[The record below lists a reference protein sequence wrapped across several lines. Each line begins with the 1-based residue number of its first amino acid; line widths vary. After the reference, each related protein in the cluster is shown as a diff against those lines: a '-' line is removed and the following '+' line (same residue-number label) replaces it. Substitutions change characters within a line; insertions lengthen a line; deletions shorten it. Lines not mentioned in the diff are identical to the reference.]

1 MTSIIPINDD
11 DRSALYNLSA
21 ALRPLR
27 NLANE
32 LEITLT
38 LPLVETLLAVAIHP
52 DKTIGELAKA
62 AGVRNGTMGRC
73 LSDLTD
79 INRSG
84 SPGLG
89 LVNQQKYPYDNRH
102 TRNRLSVKGRTL
114 VQKIAGVMDL
124 WCQGNLRVAA

>member
-1 MTSIIPINDD
+1 M
-11 DRSALYNLSA
+11 
-21 ALRPLR
+21 
-27 NLANE
+27 ANE
-32 LEITLT
+32 LEITLS

-62 AGVRNGTMGRC
+62 AGVRNGTMGRW
-73 LSDLTD
+73 LSDLSD
-79 INRSG
+79 VNRSG

-89 LVNQQKYPYDNRH
+89 LVDQNKYLYDNRH

-124 WCQGNLRVAA
+124 